1 MNELEDQVRVLL
13 QLVARVGAPLTARDG
28 LWATPFRPAGR
39 KHTKPWA
46 VAADVRT
53 LCLVVLADDGEAGR
67 FPLAGSTLLD
77 AGTVL
82 AETVWAHV
90 GVELAVESL
99 VVPDAQPPETE
110 GDFRFGGLESAALR
124 AFALHLDAA
133 QVAAWV
139 AR

>member
-1 MNELEDQVRVLL
+1 MNELEDQVRALL

-90 GVELAVESL
+90 GVELADEI
-99 VVPDAQPPETE
+99 VVPGDQPHEIK
-110 GDFRFGGLESAALR
+110 GDFRFGGLDPAALR